1 MYNPSGGL
9 LLPNFKIHGLSNIL
23 PWHSSP
29 DIFRRS
35 LGLLGNSNSEIEI
48 FWKKVRVREIK
59 CWGMNQDPERTSLG
73 QSVLWRDAI
82 LDQFGSPVLSQT
94 TKWRPSM
101 HFFKKIKP
109 NPTAIKWVACP
120 HHTLFPPHTS
130 LKRGKLKTTGLQLLQ
145 ESSLAPVPG
154 EVPISASST
163 SKDIVKVK
171 PLYNY
176 RCPGP

>member
-1 MYNPSGGL
+1 MYPTVYFKTHFIPYLNQSLQFWENVLFSCFTKKVNWGMYNPSGGL

-101 HFFKKIKP
+101 HFFKKTNQIP
-109 NPTAIKWVACP
+109 QQLNGWPVPT
-120 HHTLFPPHTS
+120 TLCFPHT
-130 LKRGKLKTTGLQLLQ
+130 
-145 ESSLAPVPG
+145 PH
-154 EVPISASST
+154 
-163 SKDIVKVK
+163 
-171 PLYNY
+171 
-176 RCPGP
+176 